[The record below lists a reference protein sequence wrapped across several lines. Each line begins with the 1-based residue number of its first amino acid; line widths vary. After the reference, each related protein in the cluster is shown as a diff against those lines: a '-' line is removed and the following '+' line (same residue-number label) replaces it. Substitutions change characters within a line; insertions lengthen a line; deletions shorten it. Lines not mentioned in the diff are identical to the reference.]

1 MDRVS
6 SGAGGVGGVG
16 LSIAAASLPSGQAAT
31 AAAAV
36 PLQYQKAGA
45 RIESSPVVYLVFWG
59 QQWQVGWSDVATGS
73 LSMYKSSQ
81 AQTYITDFFK
91 YVGSTATAWNS
102 SQQQYCSGV
111 PVGTIN
117 CGSSGTH
124 VASSPV
130 TFGGSWVDT
139 TSPPPPPVVPD
150 NCAAVVCLNTNGG
163 GANPSN
169 LPPPERIQAAAPILA
184 SDSPTPHA
192 NITIIV
198 PHTTAN
204 TT

>member
-73 LSMYKSSQ
+73 LSMYSSAQ

-130 TFGGSWVDT
+130 TFGGSWVAT
-139 TSPPPPPVVPD
+139 TSPPPPPDVPH
-150 NCAAVVCLNTNGG
+150 NRASLVSLNTN
-163 GANPSN
+163 
-169 LPPPERIQAAAPILA
+169 RRAPHHRNH
-184 SDSPTPHA
+184 PTP
-192 NITIIV
+192 
-198 PHTTAN
+198 
-204 TT
+204 